1 MPYCVDLL
9 DTIVFRHGLPG
20 LLGGRMSEA
29 LRKELRSALNKV
41 SQAFDGLGD
50 FTTFSALSLATIFK
64 KPSTGTMIPICFR
77 VGVQSV
83 PVVAITGMFIGMVM
97 AIQVFSQFQSL
108 GMATQ
113 IGQIINVSVIK
124 ELGPVLAATMLA
136 GRIGSS
142 MAAELATM
150 RVTEQV
156 DALICLGVNPLHYLV
171 LPRVLACVLL
181 IPILTVL
188 ANFMGVFGGSMVCTE
203 IFKVDPYHYWQNS
216 RGHIQIWD
224 LSVGLVKPIFFGAA
238 IALISCHRGM
248 NSRAG
253 AEGVGKAATSAFV
266 WSFMSILVLDFFLAL
281 FFNNLHQAIW
291 PDNSIKTFGPK

>member
-1 MPYCVDLL
+1 
-9 DTIVFRHGLPG
+9 
-20 LLGGRMSEA
+20 
-29 LRKELRSALNKV
+29 
-41 SQAFDGLGD
+41 
-50 FTTFSALSLATIFK
+50 
-64 KPSTGTMIPICFR
+64 
-77 VGVQSV
+77 
-83 PVVAITGMFIGMVM
+83 
-97 AIQVFSQFQSL
+97 
-108 GMATQ
+108 
-113 IGQIINVSVIK
+113 
-124 ELGPVLAATMLA
+124 
-136 GRIGSS
+136 
-142 MAAELATM
+142 M

-224 LSVGLVKPIFFGAA
+224 LSVGLIKPIFFGAA

>member
-1 MPYCVDLL
+1 MS
-9 DTIVFRHGLPG
+9 
-20 LLGGRMSEA
+20 SEA
-29 LRKELRSALNKV
+29 AYQELKSSLNKV
-41 SQAFDGLGD
+41 LKAFDALGD
-50 FTTFSALSLATIFK
+50 FSNFCIQSLATVVR
-64 KPSTGTMIPICFR
+64 KPTIGTMIPLCYR

-83 PVVAITGMFIGMVM
+83 PVVAVTGMFIGMVM
-97 AIQVFSQFQSL
+97 AIQVYSQFQSL
-108 GMATQ
+108 GLATQ
-113 IGQIINVSVIK
+113 LGQIINVSVVK

-136 GRIGSS
+136 GRIGGS

-150 RVTEQV
+150 RVTEQI

-181 IPILTVL
+181 IPILTIL

-203 IFKVDPYHYWQNS
+203 IFKIDPYHYWQNS

-224 LSVGLVKPIFFGAA
+224 LSVGLIKPIFFGAA
-238 IALISCHRGM
+238 ISLISCHRGM

-281 FFNNLHQAIW
+281 FFNNLHQVIW
-291 PDNSIKTFGPK
+291 PDNFIKTFGPK

>member
-1 MPYCVDLL
+1 MEC
-9 DTIVFRHGLPG
+9 RG
-20 LLGGRMSEA
+20 LGGRMSVA
-29 LRKELRSALNKV
+29 LTREVKSALNKV
-41 SQAFDGLGD
+41 SQAFDALGD
-50 FTTFSALSLATIFK
+50 FALFSFRSLSTIIK
-64 KPSTGTMIPICFR
+64 KPTVGTMIPICFR

-83 PVVAITGMFIGMVM
+83 PVVSITGMFIGMVM
-97 AIQVFSQFQSL
+97 AIQVYSQFQSL
-108 GMATQ
+108 GLATQ
-113 IGQIINVSVIK
+113 LGQIINVSVIK

-142 MAAELATM
+142 MSAELATM
-150 RVTEQV
+150 KVTEQV
-156 DALICLGVNPLHYLV
+156 DALICLGINPLHYLV

-181 IPILTVL
+181 IPILTIL

-224 LSVGLVKPIFFGAA
+224 LAIGLIKPIFFGAA

-266 WSFMSILVLDFFLAL
+266 WSFMSILVLDFFLSL
-281 FFNNLHQAIW
+281 FFNNLHQFLW
-291 PDNSIKTFGPK
+291 PDNSIKSFGPK

>member
-1 MPYCVDLL
+1 MS
-9 DTIVFRHGLPG
+9 
-20 LLGGRMSEA
+20 SEA
-29 LRKELRSALNKV
+29 AYQELKSSFNKV
-41 SQAFDGLGD
+41 LKAFDALGD
-50 FTTFSALSLATIFK
+50 FTTFSLQSIATVVR
-64 KPSTGTMIPICFR
+64 KPMMGTMIPLCYR

-83 PVVAITGMFIGMVM
+83 PVVAVTGMFIGMVM
-97 AIQVFSQFQSL
+97 AIQVYSQFQSL
-108 GMATQ
+108 GLATQ
-113 IGQIINVSVIK
+113 LGQIINVSVVK

-136 GRIGSS
+136 GRIGGS

-150 RVTEQV
+150 RVTEQI
-156 DALICLGVNPLHYLV
+156 DALICLGINPLHYLV

-181 IPILTVL
+181 IPILTIL

-203 IFKVDPYHYWQNS
+203 IFNVDPYHYWQNS

-224 LSVGLVKPIFFGAA
+224 LSVGLVKPVFFGAA

-266 WSFMSILVLDFFLAL
+266 WSFMSILVIDFFLAL
-281 FFNNLHQAIW
+281 FFNNLHQVIW
-291 PDNSIKTFGPK
+291 PDNSVKTFGPK